1 MLVQK
6 ELRAFCKQ
14 HHIFF
19 QAYSS
24 LGCGQV
30 KYIIFLCSP
39 LRKILYQCCLHF
51 RQLPVQLLHNDT
63 VVSIATKYSG
73 KTAAHILLRWAVQQ
87 GIGIH
92 TTNDIIVH
100 VYMYD
105 NNHSNTVIT
114 GVIPKASS
122 VNRVQEN
129 SEIFDFNISED
140 DMKLLSETLDTSHHF
155 CWDPTDVA

>member
-1 MLVQK
+1 MLVQN
-6 ELRAFCKQ
+6 ELGAFCKQ

-30 KYIIFLCSP
+30 CCNIVTSMLQKISNYSSII
-39 LRKILYQCCLHF
+39 
-51 RQLPVQLLHNDT
+51 QLLHNDT

-92 TTNDIIVH
+92 TTYDIIAHVH
-100 VYMYD
+100 TQIMTIVTLYKYR
-105 NNHSNTVIT
+105 SN
-114 GVIPKASS
+114 P
-122 VNRVQEN
+122 
-129 SEIFDFNISED
+129 
-140 DMKLLSETLDTSHHF
+140 
-155 CWDPTDVA
+155 